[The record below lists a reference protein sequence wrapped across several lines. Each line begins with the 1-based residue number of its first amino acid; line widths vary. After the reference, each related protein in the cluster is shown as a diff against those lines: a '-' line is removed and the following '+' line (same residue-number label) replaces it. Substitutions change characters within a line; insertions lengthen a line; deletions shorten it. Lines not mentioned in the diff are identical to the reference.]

1 MLARDFKRVVLILGP
16 FLFLA
21 YVGIR
26 CLDLRSSAPGPNRWF
41 DHVLSTNWRLNDGLK
56 PFSQPPNSAAPTQSR
71 TGFAVSPPPSAPTE
85 ATAHHEI
92 VSSSTFDKNF
102 FLILFG
108 ELEAI
113 NPNILPH
120 PTLDNTFI
128 VVAQKRKA
136 DDKTVEHVELV
147 CNAVFTSEGL
157 TCVDVPTALPI
168 VATKSGDD
176 KCPPKLAYIALNVGP
191 HDARVFYGPKAPF
204 IVFGSNSI
212 FACFGQF
219 MQDFRTLGDWDF
231 ETSPDIGFGRG
242 TELQRP
248 APWGTMEKNWF
259 AFWDEEG
266 VIYLHQD
273 VAPKRVFAK
282 LNADGSVGPDLAPL
296 AAGDEA
302 CLSKYMPKLPPDL
315 ESIHQATNSLSVSF
329 CKRSDPA
336 CKATSDNTFII
347 TVFQHKTFYRF
358 HSEYEP
364 YVMVFRQRAPFE
376 VFAVSKKPLWI
387 RGRKKRLDGSSDMFY
402 VTSMSW
408 KRKDQ
413 RYHGFLD
420 DVLFLSFG
428 IEDQRT
434 GAIDV
439 LAEDLLA
446 ELGTCLEV

>member
-26 CLDLRSSAPGPNRWF
+26 CLDLGSSASGPNRWS
-41 DHVLSTNWRLNDGLK
+41 DHVLSMNWRWNDGLK
-56 PFSQPPNSAAPTQSR
+56 PFSQPPNSAAPTQSQA
-71 TGFAVSPPPSAPTE
+71 GFAVSPPPSAPTE
-85 ATAHHEI
+85 ATTHHEI

-102 FLILFG
+102 FPILFG
-108 ELEAI
+108 QLEAI

-136 DDKTVEHVELV
+136 DDNTVEHVELV
-147 CNAVFTSEGL
+147 CNAAFTSEGL
-157 TCVDVPTALPI
+157 ACIDVPTALPI
-168 VATKSGDD
+168 AATKSGDD

-204 IVFGSNSI
+204 TVFGSNSM

-231 ETSPDIGFGRG
+231 EMSPDMGFGRG

-248 APWGTMEKNWF
+248 EPWGTMEKNWF
-259 AFWDEEG
+259 TFWDEEG
-266 VIYLHQD
+266 ATYLHQD

-302 CLSKYMPKLPPDL
+302 CLSKYMPKLAPDL

-336 CKATSDNTFII
+336 CKVTSDNTFII

-358 HSEYEP
+358 HSEYAP

-387 RGRKKRLDGSSDMFY
+387 HGREKRLDGSSDMFY

-408 KRKDQ
+408 RGKDQ

-420 DVLFLSFG
+420 DGLFLSFG

>member
-1 MLARDFKRVVLILGP
+1 MLARDFKRVVLIIGP

-26 CLDLRSSAPGPNRWF
+26 CLDVGSSAPGPNRWF

-56 PFSQPPNSAAPTQSR
+56 PFSQPPNSAAPTQSQAA
-71 TGFAVSPPPSAPTE
+71 FAVSPPPSAPTE
-85 ATAHHEI
+85 ATTHHEI
-92 VSSSTFDKNF
+92 VSSSTIDKNF
-102 FLILFG
+102 FPIFFG

-136 DDKTVEHVELV
+136 DDNTVEHVELV
-147 CNAVFTSEGL
+147 CNAVSTPEGL

-168 VATKSGDD
+168 AATKSGDD

-231 ETSPDIGFGRG
+231 EMSPDVGFGRG

-259 AFWDEEG
+259 TFWDEEG

-296 AAGDEA
+296 ATGDEA

-329 CKRSDPA
+329 CKRRDPT

-387 RGRKKRLDGSSDMFY
+387 RGREKRLDGSSDMFY